1 MNADDK
7 QEGVVRVKVL
17 PRSSRSQIVGKEGDI
32 YKVKLTAPPVEG
44 KANKAL
50 KELFAER
57 LGIPKGNVEIMSGEF
72 SRIKSVR
79 IRGLNMN
86 DINSLLNAT
95 E

>member
-1 MNADDK
+1 VNADDK

-17 PRSSRSQIVGKEGDI
+17 PRSSRSQIVGKEGDV

-50 KELFAER
+50 KELFAGR
-57 LGIPKGNVEIMSGEF
+57 LGIPKGNVEIISGEF
-72 SRIKSVR
+72 ARIKSVR